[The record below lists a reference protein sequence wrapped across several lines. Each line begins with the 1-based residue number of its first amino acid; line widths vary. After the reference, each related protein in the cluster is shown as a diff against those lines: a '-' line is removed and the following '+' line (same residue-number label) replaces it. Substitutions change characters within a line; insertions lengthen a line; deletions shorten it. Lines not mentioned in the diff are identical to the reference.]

1 MDDILDYLLGNG
13 LNGTESKEEQI
24 IFYDNILINLE
35 DGFTSET
42 YNTSDLDNGIDQI
55 LKAEK
60 LTITFTTAQNQKNN
74 TNNTNNN
81 MTSIDLGEC
90 ESLLREYYN
99 ISDDEPL
106 YIKKIDIIQDETK
119 TLKVELDVYAK

>member
-1 MDDILDYLLGNG
+1 
-13 LNGTESKEEQI
+13 
-24 IFYDNILINLE
+24 
-35 DGFTSET
+35 
-42 YNTSDLDNGIDQI
+42 
-55 LKAEK
+55 
-60 LTITFTTAQNQKNN
+60 
-74 TNNTNNN
+74 